1 MPFSPRGLDLVSDW
15 RALVPDG
22 VPLVAIGG
30 VTLERAPGVLE
41 AGADGIA
48 VISAL
53 PEDGLAEAAASWTAL
68 WDR

>member
-1 MPFSPRGLDLVSDW
+1 MPPQM
-15 RALVPDG
+15 
-22 VPLVAIGG
+22 PLVAIGG
-30 VTLERAPGVLE
+30 VTLERAAGVLE

-53 PEDGLAEAAASWTAL
+53 PEDGLAGAAASWTAL